1 VNDTELILGILL
13 VAALLGLGVYFAWR
27 QFQIRRTLAHDRTM
41 PSPERSYLLL
51 QTRRR
56 LVCSVLMILFAGLLV
71 GWYFIES
78 NLPDLRVAAEQ
89 EPDKTTPVIELVTAY
104 WIIALLALFG
114 ILTLAGMDFFATA
127 RYAMHQKRLLELEHR
142 ATLQAET
149 DRLRN
154 QRNGS

>member
-1 VNDTELILGILL
+1 VNDPELIIGILL
-13 VAALLGLGVYFAWR
+13 VAALLGLGGYFAWR
-27 QFQIRRTLAHDRTM
+27 QFQIRRTVAQDRAM
-41 PSPERSYLLL
+41 PSQERGYLIL

-56 LVCSVLMILFAGLLV
+56 LVCSVLMILFAGLLI

-78 NLPDLRVAAEQ
+78 NLPDLKLAAEQ
-89 EPDKTTPVIELVTAY
+89 EPAKTHPLLELLTLY
-104 WIIALLALFG
+104 WIIALLVLFG

-127 RYAMHQKRLLELEHR
+127 RYAMHQKRLLDSERR